1 MKLLVLHIPNTLNYG
16 SMMMAENL
24 FFYLSRELAQ
34 QDLELV
40 IATPRPEESGARLR
54 KALQPVIDHLKINT
68 VEPQKIYR
76 GSKLEKALA
85 LLLGVG
91 VHRVLSPLAL
101 SVDGVVVLGGDDFS
115 EGYGYIG
122 PLLELLMFR
131 AFVRSGIDVV
141 MCGQTIGPFYSWRRP
156 LFRHLLARVTEIT
169 ARDPITYQYL
179 CDQFKLKNVSLG
191 ADLAFLP
198 LAGEKE
204 AGVIVQQDNCCSGF
218 LPLTGEKEDQE
229 IRLNQPYFTIV
240 PSELLWKYAR
250 DQQRSD
256 YINFLTDLAVKLLKK
271 FSDCQLLILPHV
283 LTADSDDDRLVGR
296 DLYINLKRQGIARS
310 QMVFLRG
317 ELLPCQAR
325 QLLRSSQFV
334 ITGRMHAAI
343 SSFACGVPALSLS
356 YSRKYWGIIGEY
368 LGMKELIIDVREQ
381 SWSDIGD
388 IALNRMDYINDHY
401 EEIAAGI
408 KNTVPKMQ
416 DMAMQSIRGMK
427 CLDSPAD

>member
-34 QDLELV
+34 EDLELV

-54 KALQPVIDHLKINT
+54 KALQPAIDHLKINT

-101 SVDGVVVLGGDDFS
+101 SADGVVVLGGDDFS
-115 EGYGYIG
+115 EDYGYIG

-131 AFVRSGIDVV
+131 AFVRSGIDVA

-179 CDQFKLKNVSLG
+179 CDEFKLKNVSLG

-198 LAGEKE
+198 LAWEK
-204 AGVIVQQDNCCSGF
+204 
-218 LPLTGEKEDQE
+218 TDQE

-250 DQQRSD
+250 DPQRSD

-283 LTADSDDDRLVGR
+283 LTADSDDDRLAGR

-368 LGMKELIIDVREQ
+368 LGMKELIIDVRDQ
-381 SWSDIGD
+381 SWSDIGE
-388 IALNRMDYINDHY
+388 IALNRIDYINDHY

-408 KNTVPKMQ
+408 RNTVPKMQ
-416 DMAMQSIRGMK
+416 DMAMQSIRELHLLK
-427 CLDSPAD
+427 

>member
-34 QDLELV
+34 EDLELV

-54 KALQPVIDHLKINT
+54 KALQPAIDHLKINT

-101 SVDGVVVLGGDDFS
+101 SADGVVVLGGDDFS
-115 EGYGYIG
+115 EDYGYIG

-131 AFVRSGIDVV
+131 AFVRSGIDVA

-179 CDQFKLKNVSLG
+179 CDEFKLKNVSLG

-198 LAGEKE
+198 LAWEK
-204 AGVIVQQDNCCSGF
+204 
-218 LPLTGEKEDQE
+218 TDQE

-250 DQQRSD
+250 DPRRSD

-283 LTADSDDDRLVGR
+283 LTADSDDDRLAGR

-368 LGMKELIIDVREQ
+368 LGMKELIIDVRDQ
-381 SWSDIGD
+381 SWSDIGE
-388 IALNRMDYINDHY
+388 IALNRIDYINDHY

-408 KNTVPKMQ
+408 RNTVPKMQ
-416 DMAMQSIRGMK
+416 DMAMQSIRELHLLK
-427 CLDSPAD
+427 

>member
-34 QDLELV
+34 EDLELV
-40 IATPRPEESGARLR
+40 IVTPGPEETGTRLR
-54 KALQPVIDHLKINT
+54 RALGPAIDHLTINT

-76 GSKLEKALA
+76 GSKIEKALA

-115 EGYGYIG
+115 EDYGYIG

-131 AFVRSGIDVV
+131 AFVRSGIDVA

-179 CDQFKLKNVSLG
+179 CDEFKLKNVSPG

-198 LAGEKE
+198 L
-204 AGVIVQQDNCCSGF
+204 VR
-218 LPLTGEKEDQE
+218 EKEDQE
-229 IRLNQPYFTIV
+229 IKLNQPYFTIV

-250 DQQRSD
+250 DPQRSN
-256 YINFLTDLAVKLLKK
+256 YINCLTELAIKLLKK
-271 FSDCQLLILPHV
+271 FNDCQLLILPHV
-283 LTADSDDDRLVGR
+283 VTADIDDDRLAGR
-296 DLYINLKRQGIARS
+296 DLYINLKRHGIDVS
-310 QMVFLRG
+310 QMVFLDG

-325 QLLRSSQFV
+325 QLLGSSQFV

-368 LGMKELIIDVREQ
+368 LGMKELIIDVRDQ
-381 SWSDIGD
+381 SWSDIGEM
-388 IALNRMDYINDHY
+388 ALKRIDYINDQY
-401 EEIAAGI
+401 EEIVAKI
-408 KNTVPKMQ
+408 KNTVPEMQ

-427 CLDSPAD
+427 YLDSPADLLITSFKVGS

>member
-34 QDLELV
+34 EDLELV

-54 KALQPVIDHLKINT
+54 KALQPAIDHLKINT

-101 SVDGVVVLGGDDFS
+101 SADGVVVLGGDDFS
-115 EGYGYIG
+115 EDYGYIG
-122 PLLELLMFR
+122 PLLELLVFR
-131 AFVRSGIDVV
+131 AFVRSGIDVA

-179 CDQFKLKNVSLG
+179 CDEFKLKNVSLG

-198 LAGEKE
+198 LAWEK
-204 AGVIVQQDNCCSGF
+204 
-218 LPLTGEKEDQE
+218 TDQE

-250 DQQRSD
+250 DPRRSD

-283 LTADSDDDRLVGR
+283 LTADSDDDRLAGR

-368 LGMKELIIDVREQ
+368 LGMKELIIDVRDQ
-381 SWSDIGD
+381 SWSDIGE
-388 IALNRMDYINDHY
+388 IALNRIDYINDHY

-408 KNTVPKMQ
+408 RNTVPKMQ
-416 DMAMQSIRGMK
+416 DMAMQSIRELHLLK
-427 CLDSPAD
+427 